1 VEITHVFLVLFLA
14 GLILGVGVM
23 LFGVE
28 RRRVPAGGA
37 PGASTI
43 GARLTVPNIA
53 AFAAASGAAGY
64 LLHRYSALSTA
75 AVLVLAAAAGV
86 IGVIGA
92 SLLVARWALPA
103 VAAEVVDERY
113 LLQGHPARVTRIV
126 SDSAGAPSAY
136 EISYEEGGATH
147 VLRAHSLE
155 GTALTP
161 GADVVIE
168 RVEDGAAFV
177 EAWSVVERRL

>member
-1 VEITHVFLVLFLA
+1 MEPTHVFLALFLA
-14 GLILGVGVM
+14 GLVLGVGVM

-28 RRRVPAGGA
+28 RRRVPAAGTSGA
-37 PGASTI
+37 PTI

-53 AFAAASGAAGY
+53 AFAAASGAVGY
-64 LLHRYSALSTA
+64 LVHRYSALGTA
-75 AVLVLAAAAGV
+75 AVFVLAAAAGV
-86 IGVIGA
+86 VGVIGA

-113 LLQGHPARVTRIV
+113 LLQGHPARVTRIL
-126 SDSAGAPSAY
+126 DGATGAPSAY
-136 EISYEEGGATH
+136 EISYEEGGTTH

-161 GADVVIE
+161 GSDVVIE